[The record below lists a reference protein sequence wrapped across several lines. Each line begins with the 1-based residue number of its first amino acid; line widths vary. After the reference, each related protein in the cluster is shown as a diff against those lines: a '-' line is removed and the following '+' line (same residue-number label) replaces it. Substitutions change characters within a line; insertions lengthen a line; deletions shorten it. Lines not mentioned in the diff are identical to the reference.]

1 MMKETTFEIEGQGPG
16 TRHSLKCV
24 EFGRQGDTPLVYIQ
38 GGLHADEAP
47 GIIVALALCETLAGL
62 EASDAILGCVRVV
75 PVANPVGLSQ
85 FSLGQQEGRFD
96 LYDGRNFNR
105 HYPDFG
111 PKLSARLAD
120 RLGRDARANTAA
132 IRAELT
138 ALVEEWNVVTPS
150 DNVRKCLMKLAID
163 ADYVLDLH
171 CDGEAEVHLYTQ
183 PHFAQTF
190 SSLATRL
197 HARAVLLAEI
207 SGLNP
212 FDEALVR
219 PWSDLARAL
228 PNANIPLGCASTTV
242 ELRGR
247 SDVDRRRARS
257 DAQAIVE
264 FLRDLGVVK
273 GSAGKAPARLCE
285 PTPLAGSEAV
295 ISPSAGVVSYALDL
309 GHHVSAGDVIA
320 EIIDPLSGTVTAVK
334 AQTSGVFYARADS
347 RIAERGK
354 RLGKIAGNDVFRNG
368 PLLSP

>member
-1 MMKETTFEIEGQGPG
+1 MMKETIFDIEGQGPG
-16 TRHSLKCV
+16 TRHRLKCV
-24 EFGRQGDTPLVYIQ
+24 EFGSNEGSPIVYIQ

-47 GIIVALALCETLAGL
+47 GIIVAHALCETLAEL
-62 EASDAILGCVRVV
+62 EAASAISGRVRVV

-85 FSLGQQEGRFD
+85 FALGQQEGRFD

-111 PKLSARLAD
+111 PMLSGRLSG
-120 RLGRDARANTAA
+120 RLGNDASINAA
-132 IRAELT
+132 VIRAELK
-138 ALVEEWNVVTPS
+138 LLIDEWDVVTPS
-150 DNVRKCLMKLAID
+150 DHVRKCLMNLAID

-183 PHFAQTF
+183 PLFAQTF

-197 HARAVLLAEI
+197 QARAVLLAEI

-219 PWSDLARAL
+219 PWLDLAREL
-228 PNANIPLGCASTTV
+228 PDMNIPLGCASTTV

-247 SDVDRRRARS
+247 SDVDRQRARS
-257 DAQAIVE
+257 DAEGIVD
-264 FLRDLGVVK
+264 FLRELGIVK
-273 GSAGKAPARLCE
+273 GSAGQAPAKLCE

-295 ISPSAGVVSYALDL
+295 VSPSAGVVSYAIDL
-309 GHHVSAGDVIA
+309 GQEVIAGDVVA

-334 AQTSGVFYARADS
+334 ARTSGVFYARADS

-354 RLGKIAGNDVFRNG
+354 RLGKIAGKEMFRNG